1 MDYGLMIKM
10 KDWWNELIEKIRRDR
25 EMDAQ
30 WKERILMDRNDYD
43 AETGRTVN
51 DD

>member
-1 MDYGLMIKM
+1 MIKM
-10 KDWWNELIEKIRRDR
+10 KAGGMDLKIRLDSER

-30 WKERILMDRNDYD
+30 WKERKLMDKNDYD

-51 DD
+51 DDSE